1 MKKKTICFD
10 IDEVICRS
18 PKNNYFKSIPIKK
31 NIKKI
36 NQLYNQGY
44 VIKIF
49 TARFMGTTNDD
60 IKKAEKLAKKITIK
74 SLKKWGVR
82 YHSIFFGKPAYD
94 IFIDDK
100 SIFFDKNW
108 VLKIN
113 KYLKQ
118 FIIKIEY

>member
-1 MKKKTICFD
+1 MQKKTICFD

-36 NQLYNQGY
+36 NQLHDQGY

-113 KYLKQ
+113 KYLK
-118 FIIKIEY
+118 

>member
-1 MKKKTICFD
+1 
-10 IDEVICRS
+10 
-18 PKNNYFKSIPIKK
+18 
-31 NIKKI
+31 
-36 NQLYNQGY
+36 
-44 VIKIF
+44 
-49 TARFMGTTNDD
+49 MGTTNDD

-82 YHSIFFGKPAYD
+82 YNSIFFGKPAYD

-113 KYLKQ
+113 KYLK
-118 FIIKIEY
+118 